1 MQTDARIYVAGGDTL
16 IGSAIL
22 RRLRAEGC
30 RNLIGGADG
39 GSADPD
45 FADPAAVRG
54 FLARHR
60 PEYVFI
66 AAGRSGGIEAN
77 RRYPASLMLDNLNV
91 AAHLIPAA
99 YEAGVRRLLYL
110 ASSCSYPRLCPQPMR
125 PEHLLTG
132 PLEPTNEAYAV
143 AKIAGMAL
151 CRAYRAE
158 HGADFVVALP
168 ANSFGPGDDFDHH
181 NAHVVSALIRR
192 MHEAAAEGRP
202 SVDIWGTGSPRREFL
217 YVDDL
222 ADAAVF
228 AMRRYRGDDPVNLSG
243 GTDVSIRELA
253 GLIREVVGYAGELRF
268 DPARPDGM
276 PLKSL
281 DGRVLAELG
290 WRAATGFRDALAATY
305 RWYLENLRN
314 AEPVPA

>member
-30 RNLIGGADG
+30 RNLIGGPE
-39 GSADPD
+39 PD

-54 FLARHR
+54 FLGRHR
-60 PEYVFI
+60 PEYVFV

-77 RRYPASLMLDNLNV
+77 RRHPASLMLDNLNV
-91 AAHLIPAA
+91 AAHLIPATHG
-99 YEAGVRRLLYL
+99 AGVRRLLYL

-168 ANSFGPGDDFDHH
+168 ANSFGPGDDFDEH

-228 AMRRYRGDDPVNLSG
+228 AMRRYRGDEPVNLSG

-253 GLIREVVGYAGELRF
+253 GMIREVVGYAGELRF

-281 DGRVLAELG
+281 DGRVLAQLG